1 MSLCINPN
9 CSQPQNVGLPL
20 FCQSCGSKLL
30 LQDVYR
36 VIKFLGGG
44 GFGKT
49 YEIDDCGVKKVLKV
63 LHYTQPHAIELFK
76 QEATVLQQL
85 NHQGI
90 PHVDQDGYF
99 TYQPKGYAFPLHCLV
114 MEKIEGMNLE
124 EYLQHQNYEPISE
137 RAALQWLK
145 QVLDILKEVHQHNY
159 FHRDIKPPN
168 IMIKGDGQLALID
181 FGTAREESQ
190 TYMQKLQGQQITGII
205 SPGFSPMEQINGK
218 AVPQSDF
225 FALGRTFVFL
235 LTGKHPNELEEDPNT
250 GELIWRQDA
259 QRISAKL
266 QDLIDD
272 LMKPFPGN
280 RPQTV
285 DEILTKL
292 SQINQKTHSSYSN
305 KNQSSQPNYYKQTTP
320 TTPVNYQYNKTSQV
334 KASTSNSLQSAPLW
348 RRFLALLIDCL
359 FYFSFFYGLC
369 VVFWNYEG
377 HYSFLGLNDGAT
389 LSLMCSVTLSWLYT
403 LLTQK
408 SKYQSTLGQR
418 ALKIKVTNLQGCK
431 IGFWQSTWKFILF
444 VIFFV
449 LSILWGIGLI
459 NFIPIWFTKD
469 KRSLHDKMSNTIVV
483 RKT

>member
-145 QVLDILKEVHQHNY
+145 QVLDIL
-159 FHRDIKPPN
+159 DI
-168 IMIKGDGQLALID
+168 
-181 FGTAREESQ
+181 
-190 TYMQKLQGQQITGII
+190 
-205 SPGFSPMEQINGK
+205 
-218 AVPQSDF
+218 
-225 FALGRTFVFL
+225 
-235 LTGKHPNELEEDPNT
+235 
-250 GELIWRQDA
+250 
-259 QRISAKL
+259 
-266 QDLIDD
+266 
-272 LMKPFPGN
+272 
-280 RPQTV
+280 
-285 DEILTKL
+285 
-292 SQINQKTHSSYSN
+292 SN
-305 KNQSSQPNYYKQTTP
+305 N
-320 TTPVNYQYNKTSQV
+320 
-334 KASTSNSLQSAPLW
+334 
-348 RRFLALLIDCL
+348 
-359 FYFSFFYGLC
+359 
-369 VVFWNYEG
+369 
-377 HYSFLGLNDGAT
+377 
-389 LSLMCSVTLSWLYT
+389 
-403 LLTQK
+403 
-408 SKYQSTLGQR
+408 
-418 ALKIKVTNLQGCK
+418 
-431 IGFWQSTWKFILF
+431 
-444 VIFFV
+444 
-449 LSILWGIGLI
+449 
-459 NFIPIWFTKD
+459 
-469 KRSLHDKMSNTIVV
+469 
-483 RKT
+483 

>member
-9 CSQPQNVGLPL
+9 CSQPQNAGLPL

-235 LTGKHPNELEEDPNT
+235 LTGKRPNELEEDPNT

-305 KNQSSQPNYYKQTTP
+305 NNQSSQPNSYKQTTP
-320 TTPVNYQYNKTSQV
+320 TTPVNSQYNKTSQV
-334 KASTSNSLQSAPLW
+334 KASTSNSLQPAPLW

-359 FYFSFFYGLC
+359 FYFSFLLGFC
-369 VVFWNYEG
+369 QVFWWSNNSYPYYG
-377 HYSFLGLNDGAT
+377 SDVLFGI
-389 LSLMCSVTLSWLYT
+389 MCSVPLSCLYT
-403 LLTQK
+403 VLTQK
-408 SKYQSTLGQR
+408 SKHQSTWGQR
-418 ALKIKVTNLQGCK
+418 ALEIKVTNLQGGK
-431 IGFWQSTWKFILF
+431 IGFWQGTWKFFLF
-444 VIFFV
+444 IFFFGW
-449 LSILWGIGLI
+449 SIYGVGLI